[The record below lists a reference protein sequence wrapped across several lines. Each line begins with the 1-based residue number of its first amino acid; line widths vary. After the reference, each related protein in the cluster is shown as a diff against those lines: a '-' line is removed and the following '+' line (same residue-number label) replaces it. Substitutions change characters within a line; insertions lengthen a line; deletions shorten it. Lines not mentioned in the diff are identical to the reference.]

1 MLEMALG
8 GPRLPA
14 PRPNVFNDFFL
25 FNQPGTRPT
34 GRSAPKDRSG
44 EGGSFGFLGLCQD
57 WSPPDNYRL
66 RYSFAPMGALPLVS
80 PIGLSDNTMGVQLAP
95 VDPALGIE
103 LALGMLHNGF
113 ECAVGGPASEPV
125 VYRSSNCRTVQGRLA
140 KELLAALA

>member
-1 MLEMALG
+1 
-8 GPRLPA
+8 
-14 PRPNVFNDFFL
+14 
-25 FNQPGTRPT
+25 
-34 GRSAPKDRSG
+34 
-44 EGGSFGFLGLCQD
+44 
-57 WSPPDNYRL
+57 
-66 RYSFAPMGALPLVS
+66 MGALPLMS

-140 KELLAALA
+140 KELLAALAWKIPVNGLPVIFRRAAAGFNFWKGVLNPLVLLVCEFIASSRHDKTARSVLLVWAPHTAFVSGSA